1 MDSKTKLQKKR
12 KTRNE
17 RIAQLFVKIDAS
29 KCRRA
34 EMIADKLACSKSTVI
49 NALKADGLWR

>member
-17 RIAQLFVKIDAS
+17 RIAELFVKIDAS

-49 NALKADGLWR
+49 NALKDGGLWR